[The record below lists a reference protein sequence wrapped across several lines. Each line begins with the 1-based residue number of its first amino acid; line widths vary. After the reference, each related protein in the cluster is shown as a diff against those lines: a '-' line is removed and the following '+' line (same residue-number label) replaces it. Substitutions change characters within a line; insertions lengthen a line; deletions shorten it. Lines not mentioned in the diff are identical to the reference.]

1 MKRRQYTWFYW
12 FNILI
17 PLLTGLLLYF
27 YFRREALVVEAIGRK
42 IPLPAIQIEAM
53 PSRLAAFH
61 RNYAADLL
69 WAYSLTFALVLTLGF
84 GRNNMLCAFIVGVAF
99 EIVIEYS
106 QKFNLIRGTF
116 DYFDIVFEF
125 LSTCFALIVISI
137 YNKKEDKNEKN
148 R

>member
-1 MKRRQYTWFYW
+1 M
-12 FNILI
+12 
-17 PLLTGLLLYF
+17 
-27 YFRREALVVEAIGRK
+27 
-42 IPLPAIQIEAM
+42 
-53 PSRLAAFH
+53 
-61 RNYAADLL
+61 
-69 WAYSLTFALVLTLGF
+69 
-84 GRNNMLCAFIVGVAF
+84 CAFIVGVAF